1 MVSASTMASK
11 RFAKEN
17 MAGHSWKD
25 YDKLAEEFWR
35 ERAKQFAKQQKGAK

>member
-1 MVSASTMASK
+1 MVSASNMASK
-11 RFAKEN
+11 KFNYNEN

-35 ERAKQFAKQQKGAK
+35 ERAAM